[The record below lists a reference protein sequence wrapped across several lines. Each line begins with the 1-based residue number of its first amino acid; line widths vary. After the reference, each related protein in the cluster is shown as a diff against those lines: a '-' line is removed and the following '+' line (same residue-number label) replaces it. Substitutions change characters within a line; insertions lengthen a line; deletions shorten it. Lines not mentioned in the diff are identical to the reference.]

1 MYEVFLTRKMV
12 SGEDWRGMV
21 MSLAKLQRQGER
33 AEVIFAMDGAMMRIY
48 LKTSRRVP
56 EYFSNV
62 DGFCFRETSGYS
74 EIAAVPSLKAVLA
87 GPNWNIV
94 QEAEKLEAAGAE
106 LAEVHVILRKLGY
119 GVTNRV
125 YLVIRRAGKNE
136 LRRVHGVKLE
146 MLGMDLRR
154 KYVLRR
160 APKYLNLAKT
170 ISMVSEGEGAAV
182 MKVNTYPYLAGE
194 HYVGLS
200 QVDFYKH
207 TAVFGASGSGKT
219 KYLAKFVTEI
229 AKNYGEKYHTVV
241 IDPHDALRDE
251 IGGHTGVKVMDY
263 ASAGRGVDL
272 FAVSERDI
280 LASVEMTKGLIKGLI
295 GEGWNAR
302 LERLVTAV
310 LYLLIERSE
319 LSFQNMRR
327 VLTDAAYRNAA
338 VKEVERYLPESV
350 LEFYGQDFNELKT
363 QWYDAT
369 FARML
374 ALIDELAMTPAFYR
388 KNERRLDY
396 EIAENKVTLISLSQT
411 RLGEKGVKTIAGL
424 IMNQVFTLAVAKR
437 LAVNV
442 LLVVDEVAVVENPI
456 LVRMLAEARK
466 YGVSIVVAGQYF
478 AQVSQELREAIF
490 ANVANYVCFRLNR
503 GDAELLAP
511 QMEIELADTKQLDAA
526 STRETFGTS
535 MSDKVNLIARLSDR
549 EMVVRWSRSGML
561 MPAVSGRSLDFAGV
575 PEPGVW
581 GRQAAVETTANA
593 VGADAGVTDARKPKF
608 GRTKSN
614 MLDLMREQ
622 STSRKMVN

>member
-1 MYEVFLTRKMV
+1 MRLGQTLLDVV
-12 SGEDWRGMV
+12 
-21 MSLAKLQRQGER
+21 ER
-33 AEVIFAMDGAMMRIY
+33 
-48 LKTSRRVP
+48 
-56 EYFSNV
+56 
-62 DGFCFRETSGYS
+62 
-74 EIAAVPSLKAVLA
+74 
-87 GPNWNIV
+87 
-94 QEAEKLEAAGAE
+94 LEAAGEE
-106 LAEVHVILRKLGY
+106 LREVRIVVRKLGR
-119 GVTNRV
+119 GWNMRV
-125 YLVIRRAGKNE
+125 YCVVEHGGVME
-136 LRRVHGVKLE
+136 MRRVHGVKLE

-160 APKYLNLAKT
+160 PPKYLNLAKT
-170 ISMVSEGEGAAV
+170 LSMVSEGEGAAV

-229 AKNYGEKYHTVV
+229 AKNYGEKYHTIV

-310 LYLLIERSE
+310 LYLLIEMGE
-319 LSFQNMRR
+319 LSFQNIRR

-338 VKEVERYLPESV
+338 VKEVEGYLPESV
-350 LEFYGQDFNELKT
+350 LEFYGHDFNELKT

-369 FARML
+369 FARVL

-424 IMNQVFTLAVAKR
+424 IMNQVFALAVAKR

-503 GDAELLAP
+503 GDAEMLAP

-575 PEPGVW
+575 PELGVW
-581 GRQAAVETTANA
+581 GRQAEAVAGAAKVNASVMETA
-593 VGADAGVTDARKPKF
+593 AGVGETKP
-608 GRTKSN
+608 RRAKSN